1 MTTPRA
7 FSMRIQSLALA
18 LVAAVGTVSATPL
31 LVAQTPAFP
40 ATPAAGNVLTL
51 TDAITLARRNN
62 PTYQNATNARRSVAA
77 TLRAANGAFLPNA
90 NTSFSTG
97 FREGRQTFFQGQ
109 SFGAAND
116 QLSTDL
122 SASASLNLS
131 LATLNDRRQARANV
145 EATEADITAAEQRV
159 RTDVTTQYLT
169 ALQAHARAVLQD
181 TLLSTTAAQL
191 QLARAR
197 FQVGSGTQLDMQ
209 RAEVADG
216 QQRVAALNA
225 RNQAAIEIV
234 RLFQQIGIPPVPGT
248 ALDANLPAT
257 PTVDLLAILDQAKQS
272 NPQLYALR
280 YREDAARRAIAS
292 ARGSY
297 FPSLSLSANV
307 SGFTSRFTDINQ
319 LITSGRAGAVGQ
331 RASCIRSEEVRAR
344 VGLPNQL
351 AACDAITFAPAQET
365 AIRDG
370 QNKYPLDFTRNP
382 YNLSAQLSLPIFNG
396 FRREQQV
403 ELASV
408 QRRNAQN
415 DLRAQELR
423 VSADVTA
430 ASLSLATA
438 QQTVQLQEQNVRTA
452 RTALALAQE
461 RYRVG
466 AISLVE
472 LLQSRS
478 DFERAETDRITAV
491 YDVQRAFT
499 ALEAA
504 VGRPL
509 R

>member
-1 MTTPRA
+1 M
-7 FSMRIQSLALA
+7 
-18 LVAAVGTVSATPL
+18 
-31 LVAQTPAFP
+31 
-40 ATPAAGNVLTL
+40 
-51 TDAITLARRNN
+51 
-62 PTYQNATNARRSVAA
+62 
-77 TLRAANGAFLPNA
+77 
-90 NTSFSTG
+90 
-97 FREGRQTFFQGQ
+97 
-109 SFGAAND
+109 
-116 QLSTDL
+116 
-122 SASASLNLS
+122 
-131 LATLNDRRQARANV
+131 
-145 EATEADITAAEQRV
+145 
-159 RTDVTTQYLT
+159 
-169 ALQAHARAVLQD
+169 
-181 TLLSTTAAQL
+181 
-191 QLARAR
+191 
-197 FQVGSGTQLDMQ
+197 
-209 RAEVADG
+209 
-216 QQRVAALNA
+216 
-225 RNQAAIEIV
+225 
-234 RLFQQIGIPPVPGT
+234 
-248 ALDANLPAT
+248 
-257 PTVDLLAILDQAKQS
+257 
-272 NPQLYALR
+272 
-280 YREDAARRAIAS
+280 
-292 ARGSY
+292 
-297 FPSLSLSANV
+297 

-319 LITSGRAGAVGQ
+319 LITSGRTGAVSQ
-331 RASCIRSEEVRAR
+331 KASCIRSEEVRAR

-370 QNKYPLDFTRNP
+370 QSKYPLDFTRNP

-403 ELASV
+403 EQASV